1 MYHRVKKTVK
11 QIKIERVWGELEAKN
26 CFQRKSFTKY
36 LRQSL
41 FFIINS
47 ALEKKITLHFT
58 CGERKICS
66 TIKRFQNIMNMIVD
80 FTKLNTV
87 GS

>member
-1 MYHRVKKTVK
+1 MCHRVKKTVK
-11 QIKIERVWGELEAKN
+11 QIKIKRVWGELEAKN

-47 ALEKKITLHFT
+47 ALQKKITLHFT

-66 TIKRFQNIMNMIVD
+66 TIKRFQNIMNMIVG